1 MPIFWHDERPVTAA
15 GEQSMYRVVLLVL
28 ALTFSTNALAASAY
42 DPKPWLDDLAQMKG
56 AFSAGYANF
65 EWAVFD
71 HEVDMAALFADTQK
85 RIETANNDADAR
97 AAFDRLIR
105 RLGDG
110 HVELHW
116 PQHVATAP
124 DNTPPLPCAN
134 FDPVRAARPL
144 AAYAKGYEPIDTP
157 QSDAFPIG
165 VITSGGHRVGVI
177 EIKLFH
183 PSFRPAYC
191 QAALAALSI
200 PADKPCDDACAD
212 KIDDWT
218 QARMNEDFIAQIKAL
233 ETAKI
238 DTLLVDVADN
248 GGGSEWSDAAA
259 RMLTTIRIVSPR
271 YGFVRGPHWVK
282 KWGDL
287 ENNLRKAAATAS
299 PNDRKMLLAYAD
311 EAAEKK
317 QVAATPCDSSPLWEK
332 KLPTCSWLGVGLYQT
347 AFLASADPETLRG
360 KPWAP
365 LVFEPME
372 YQYTEGLWRGP
383 LVVLVDAGSASS
395 SERFAYELQSNRAA
409 LIMGEPTAGAVGGH
423 TDGGTS
429 TTLTHSGG
437 VLLLPDVCD
446 LPANG
451 RYAVGGVVPD
461 LMVGFH
467 KGDGPHLRA
476 EAFLAKLPEAFGIV
490 KNPSKSER

>member
-1 MPIFWHDERPVTAA
+1 MH
-15 GEQSMYRVVLLVL
+15 RVILLVL
-28 ALTFSTNALAASAY
+28 ALTFSSSAFAQSAY
-42 DPKPWLDDLAQMKG
+42 DPKPWLDDLAQMHD
-56 AFSAGYANF
+56 AFGAGYANF

-71 HEVDMAALFADTQK
+71 HEVDLKALFADTRK
-85 RIETANNDADAR
+85 RIETARNDGDAR

-116 PQHVATAP
+116 PAHAVAFGP
-124 DNTPPLPCAN
+124 NTPPLPCAD

-144 AAYAKGYEPIDTP
+144 VAYAKGYVAIETP

-165 VITSGGHRVGVI
+165 VITSGHTRVGVI
-177 EIKLFH
+177 KIKLFH

-191 QAALAALSI
+191 TAALAALAI
-200 PADKPCDDACAD
+200 PADKPCDDACSD
-212 KIDDWT
+212 RIDDWT
-218 QARMNEDFIAQIKAL
+218 QARMNEDFIAQIKTLKA
-233 ETAKI
+233 AKI

-248 GGGSEWSDAAA
+248 GGGSEWADAAA
-259 RMLTTIRIVSPR
+259 RMLTSIRLVSPR

-282 KWGDL
+282 KLGDL
-287 ENNLRKAAATAS
+287 EDNLRKAADKAS
-299 PNDRKMLLAYAD
+299 PEDRKMLLAYAD
-311 EAAEKK
+311 EAAAKK
-317 QVAATPCDSSPLWEK
+317 QVAATPCDSAPLWEM
-332 KLPTCSWLGVGLYQT
+332 KLPACSWLGEGFYDT
-347 AFLASADPETLRG
+347 GFMPSADPETLRG
-360 KPWAP
+360 KPWASF
-365 LVFEPME
+365 VFIPME

-383 LVVLVDAGSASS
+383 LIVLVDGGAGSS

-429 TTLTHSGG
+429 ITLTHTGA

-451 RYAVGGVVPD
+451 RFAVGGVVPD
-461 LMVGFH
+461 LLVGFH

-476 EAFLAKLPEAFGIV
+476 AAFLAKLPEALNMV
-490 KNPSKSER
+490 KNP